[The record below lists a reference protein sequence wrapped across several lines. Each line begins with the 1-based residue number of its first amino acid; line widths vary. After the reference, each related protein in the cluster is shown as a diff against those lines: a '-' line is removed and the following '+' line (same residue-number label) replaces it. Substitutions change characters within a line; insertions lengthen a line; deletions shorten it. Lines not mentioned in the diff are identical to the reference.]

1 MSVRALTPEDFRVKY
16 DKEHTF
22 EFFEDEDGNGVY
34 AYGHRDEQ
42 AFATAVNYY
51 DRLCNGEDFSED
63 YDAYDLCEVYH
74 GYARAD
80 NVNVYGEW
88 ALRFCKAEDEYAT
101 PVTWVSR

>member
-1 MSVRALTPEDFRVKY
+1 MTTRALTPGDFRVKY
-16 DKEHTF
+16 DENHTF

-51 DRLCNGEDFSED
+51 DRLCNGGNVD
-63 YDAYDLCEVYH
+63 YYDTYDYCDVHH

-80 NVNVYGEW
+80 DVNRYGEGY
-88 ALRFCKAEDEYAT
+88 LQFCKSSDEYAT

>member
-1 MSVRALTPEDFRVKY
+1 MTTRALTPEDFRVKY

-34 AYGHRDEQ
+34 AYGHVDAQ

-51 DRLCNGEDFSED
+51 DRLCFGEIEGYYGTCDVRHSYAVAIED
-63 YDAYDLCEVYH
+63 E
-74 GYARAD
+74 
-80 NVNVYGEW
+80 YGEW
-88 ALRFCKAEDEYAT
+88 ALRFCKADDEFAT